1 MYFWG
6 QLDLPRGEKIR
17 RKQKPFK
24 FAPRSEDGKEDGH
37 VVPAGYELKVAGD
50 VGVCDPG
57 FVLVGQALT
66 LEIFPRNTNF
76 SSASCMVMTYFCC
89 IIHNQRSQLKYSRKR
104 LSQRFTVLS
113 LEHPLLVRSEWS
125 LPCEILQDT

>member
-37 VVPAGYELKVAGD
+37 VLLAGYELKVVGD
-50 VGVCDPG
+50 VGVSEPR

-76 SSASCMVMTYFCC
+76 SSTSCMVIRYFC
-89 IIHNQRSQLKYSRKR
+89 
-104 LSQRFTVLS
+104 
-113 LEHPLLVRSEWS
+113 
-125 LPCEILQDT
+125 